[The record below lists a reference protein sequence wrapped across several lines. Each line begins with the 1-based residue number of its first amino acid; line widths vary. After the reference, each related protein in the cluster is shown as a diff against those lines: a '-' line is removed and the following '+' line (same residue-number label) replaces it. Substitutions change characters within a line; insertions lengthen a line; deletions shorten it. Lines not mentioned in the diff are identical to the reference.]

1 LDALYINAHRKRL
14 RQALTS
20 SVKERG
26 GEFMLTIEQR
36 RQTDRKR
43 RERWR
48 KRKLEQGC
56 KQIQL
61 MLTPEAQ
68 TILEHEKSRTGEPYV
83 QIIHRSILGLDIG
96 LPITSFEN
104 KAQPII
110 SEMSKVQTNDSG
122 KIKRRS
128 KISDPKK
135 TGQQNQ
141 LKLF

>member
-1 LDALYINAHRKRL
+1 
-14 RQALTS
+14 
-20 SVKERG
+20 
-26 GEFMLTIEQR
+26 MLTIEQR

-68 TILEHEKSRTGEPYV
+68 AILEHEKSRTDEPYV
-83 QIIHRSILGLDIG
+83 QIIHRAILGLDKG
-96 LPITSFEN
+96 LPITPSKN
-104 KAQPII
+104 KAQPLI
-110 SEMSKVQTNDSG
+110 SEMRKGQTNDSG
-122 KIKRRS
+122 KTTQRT
-128 KISDPKK
+128 KISEQKK
-135 TGQQNQ
+135 AGQQDQ

>member
-1 LDALYINAHRKRL
+1 
-14 RQALTS
+14 
-20 SVKERG
+20 
-26 GEFMLTIEQR
+26 MLTIEQR

-83 QIIHRSILGLDIG
+83 QIIHRAILGLDMG
-96 LPITSFEN
+96 LPIPSSKN

-110 SEMSKVQTNDSG
+110 SEMRKVQTNDSG
-122 KIKRRS
+122 KTTSRT
-128 KISDPKK
+128 KISEQKK
-135 TGQQNQ
+135 AGQQDQ

>member
-1 LDALYINAHRKRL
+1 
-14 RQALTS
+14 
-20 SVKERG
+20 
-26 GEFMLTIEQR
+26 MLTIEQR

-61 MLTPEAQ
+61 MMAPEAQ
-68 TILEHEKSRTGEPYV
+68 TILEQEKSRTGEPYV
-83 QIIHRSILGLDIG
+83 QIIHRAILSLDKG
-96 LPITSFEN
+96 LPITSSKN

-110 SEMSKVQTNDSG
+110 SKMRKVQTIDSG
-122 KIKRRS
+122 KTTPRT
-128 KISDPKK
+128 KISEQKK
-135 TGQQNQ
+135 DGQQNQ

>member
-1 LDALYINAHRKRL
+1 
-14 RQALTS
+14 
-20 SVKERG
+20 
-26 GEFMLTIEQR
+26 MLTIEQR

-83 QIIHRSILGLDIG
+83 QIIHRAILGLDKG
-96 LPITSFEN
+96 LPSTSSKN

-110 SEMSKVQTNDSG
+110 SEMSKAQTSDLG
-122 KIKRRS
+122 KTEPRS
-128 KISDPKK
+128 KISDKK
-135 TGQQNQ
+135 KASQQDQ
-141 LKLF
+141 LKLFWESETWGCTDILILQFQKHSMLGE

>member
-1 LDALYINAHRKRL
+1 
-14 RQALTS
+14 
-20 SVKERG
+20 
-26 GEFMLTIEQR
+26 MLTIEQR

-83 QIIHRSILGLDIG
+83 QIIHRAIFDLDKG
-96 LPITSFEN
+96 LPITSSKN
-104 KAQPII
+104 KAQPLI
-110 SEMSKVQTNDSG
+110 SEMSKIQTTGSG
-122 KIKRRS
+122 KTKRRS
-128 KISDPKK
+128 KITDKN
-135 TGQQNQ
+135 TAGQQDQ

>member
-1 LDALYINAHRKRL
+1 
-14 RQALTS
+14 
-20 SVKERG
+20 
-26 GEFMLTIEQR
+26 MLTIEQR

-83 QIIHRSILGLDIG
+83 QIIHRAILGLDIG
-96 LPITSFEN
+96 FTITSSKN
-104 KAQPII
+104 KAQSII
-110 SEMSKVQTNDSG
+110 SEMRKVQTNDSG
-122 KIKRRS
+122 KTTPRT
-128 KISDPKK
+128 KISDKK
-135 TGQQNQ
+135 KAGQQDQ

>member
-1 LDALYINAHRKRL
+1 
-14 RQALTS
+14 
-20 SVKERG
+20 
-26 GEFMLTIEQR
+26 MLTIEQR

-68 TILEHEKSRTGEPYV
+68 AILEHEKSRTDEPYV
-83 QIIHRSILGLDIG
+83 QIIHRAILGLEKG
-96 LPITSFEN
+96 LPITSSKN

-110 SEMSKVQTNDSG
+110 SEMSKAQTSDLG
-122 KIKRRS
+122 KTKPRS
-128 KISDPKK
+128 KISDKK
-135 TGQQNQ
+135 KAGQQDQ